1 MRDPHIASLDY
12 ISLENMLS
20 RHCEKAQTMS
30 CQAILQGAVK
40 KQKRK
45 EDRQTKKWEDNK
57 KNCTWLELVDLS
69 EQWNIEKGRRTHC

>member
-30 CQAILQGAVK
+30 WSYLMLDNSAGGGGGGAVK
-40 KQKRK
+40 EQKGN
-45 EDRQTKKWEDNK
+45 EDRQTKRWEDNK
-57 KNCTWLELVDLS
+57 KNCTWQELVNMS
-69 EQWNIEKGRRTHC
+69 REM